1 MRSIRFRVIG
11 TYLLIIVLTI
21 FLFSVGA
28 YTFIRDYYMN
38 NIEEILTSGQDICQD
53 IYNELYYQYDMELE
67 SEKIGNRFVPYTRAQ
82 VLLLDKEGNA
92 LYDSIDIYDRGQIVL
107 ERDINRVLAG
117 ETVIHKETSTL
128 GERTLSAS
136 RTLKSNDEVIGIL
149 KLAASLEGVYRV
161 LNRVILILA
170 AGGLVIIVIVFM
182 AALILSNTI
191 IKPIRKVTD
200 HISDIASGNLE
211 QKYSGKYSN
220 ELSGLTDNLNILSTE
235 LESNKKLR
243 EQFIESVSHE
253 LRTPLTSIKGW
264 IITLKNR
271 KKTDDALLSEGLELL
286 NSETD
291 RLTGLVNEL
300 LDFSGSLNDAASLK
314 PDRMDMTH
322 LVEYTCKQMKP
333 RADRAGITMKCFCKT
348 EKAFVKGDYDRLKQV
363 MINLLDNAIKY
374 SQKGDGIAVTC
385 RNENGFVT
393 TVVADTGPGIP
404 QSDLGKIFEMKYQGN
419 NSKKGTGLGLAISKE
434 IVELHGG
441 DIEISSSDKGTSVTI
456 RLKSI

>member
-11 TYLLIIVLTI
+11 TYLLIIVLAI
-21 FLFSVGA
+21 FLFSVGV

-38 NIEEILTSGQDICQD
+38 NIEEILTGGQDICQD

-82 VLLLDKEGNA
+82 VLLLNNEGNA
-92 LYDSIDIYDRGQIVL
+92 LYDSIGIYDKGQPAL
-107 ERDINRVLAG
+107 ERDINRVLGG
-117 ETVIHKETSTL
+117 ETIIHRETSTL
-128 GERTLSAS
+128 GERTLSVS

-149 KLAASLEGVYRV
+149 NLAASLEGVYRV
-161 LNRVILILA
+161 LNRIILILA
-170 AGGLVIIVIVFM
+170 AGGFIIIIIVFM
-182 AALILSNTI
+182 AALILANTI
-191 IKPIRKVTD
+191 IKPVRKVTD

-211 QKYSGKYSN
+211 QKPVGKYN
-220 ELSGLTDNLNILSTE
+220 DELSGLTDNLNMLSTE

-271 KKTDDALLSEGLELL
+271 KKDDEALLSEGLDLID
-286 NSETD
+286 SETD

-300 LDFSGSLNDAASLK
+300 LDFSGSLNDITSLK
-314 PDRMDMTH
+314 LSRMDMTH
-322 LVEYTCKQMKP
+322 LVEYTCRQMKP
-333 RADRAGITMKCFCKT
+333 RADRAGITMACNCGT
-348 EKAFVKGDYDRLKQV
+348 GKAFVKGDYDRLKQV
-363 MINLLDNAIKY
+363 LVNLLDNAIKY
-374 SQKGDGIAVTC
+374 SEKGDGITVTC
-385 RNENGFVT
+385 SNENGFIT

-404 QSDLGKIFEMKYQGN
+404 NNDLGKIFEKKYQGN
-419 NSKKGTGLGLAISKE
+419 NAKKGTGLGLAISKE
-434 IVELHGG
+434 IIELHSGEI
-441 DIEISSSDKGTSVTI
+441 DISSGNKGTSVTI